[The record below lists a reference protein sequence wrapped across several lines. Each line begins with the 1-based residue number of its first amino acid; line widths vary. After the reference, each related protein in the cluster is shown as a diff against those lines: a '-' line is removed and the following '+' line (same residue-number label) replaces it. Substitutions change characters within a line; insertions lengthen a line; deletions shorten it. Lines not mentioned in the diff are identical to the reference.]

1 MSNVLLPMNC
11 IYLLILL
18 LRKIFGITA
27 EKRKYTKYAYHSY
40 YQRIT
45 YHIKPL

>member
-18 LRKIFGITA
+18 LRLKYSALQQKKENIQNTPIT
-27 EKRKYTKYAYHSY
+27 
-40 YQRIT
+40 RI
-45 YHIKPL
+45 IRE

>member
-18 LRKIFGITA
+18 LRLKYSALQQKKENIQNTPITSVCIR
-27 EKRKYTKYAYHSY
+27 E
-40 YQRIT
+40 
-45 YHIKPL
+45 